1 MSYKVTINNK
11 SYELPKCTLAIEEM
25 VEQMRETEK
34 GVRKG
39 IERKRTLVEQMIAFA
54 EKCLGE
60 NEAKEAANY
69 TDIEDV
75 DTKEIEIV
83 CAKIMNAYSEK
94 TTKIGISDIKK
105 LMADINNAAS
115 GENVKTLLEMSAK
128 V

>member
-39 IERKRTLVEQMIAFA
+39 TERKRTLVEQMVAFA
-54 EKCLGE
+54 EHCLGE

>member
-34 GVRKG
+34 GVVKG
-39 IERKRTLVEQMIAFA
+39 TERKRTLVEQMVAFA

-60 NEAKEAANY
+60 NDAKEAANY

-83 CAKIMNAYSEK
+83 CNKIMNAYAER
-94 TTKIGISDIKK
+94 TTKEKLAEVKK
-105 LMADINNAAS
+105 LTADLNSAVATNNLKA
-115 GENVKTLLEMSAK
+115 LIEMSAK
-128 V
+128 K

>member
-105 LMADINNAAS
+105 LMADIDNAAS

>member
-11 SYELPKCTLAIEEM
+11 SYELPKCTLVIEEM

-128 V
+128 K

>member
-25 VEQMRETEK
+25 VEQMRDTEK
-34 GVRKG
+34 AVARGT
-39 IERKRTLVEQMIAFA
+39 ERKRTLVEQMVAFA

-83 CAKIMNAYSEK
+83 CNKIMNAYAER
-94 TTKIGISDIKK
+94 TTKEK
-105 LMADINNAAS
+105 LAEVKRLTADLNNAVAT
-115 GENVKTLLEMSAK
+115 NNIKALIEMSAK
-128 V
+128 K